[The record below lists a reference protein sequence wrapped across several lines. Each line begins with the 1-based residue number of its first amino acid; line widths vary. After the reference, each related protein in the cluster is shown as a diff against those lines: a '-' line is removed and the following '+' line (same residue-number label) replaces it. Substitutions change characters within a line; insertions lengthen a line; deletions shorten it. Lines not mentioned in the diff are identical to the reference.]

1 MDTPRYKVAYMETNS
16 PFRLFSDFFDTQS
29 EAQDYAAKLRQEG
42 FEAMTFVK
50 AHQEGVHYEWDLI
63 KDSSTWK
70 YRVGIFLTS
79 SKFVVPLVLI
89 VLTYLLLR
97 RNNGLPRVIG

>member
-16 PFRLFSDFFDTQS
+16 PFRLYSDFFPTQT
-29 EAQDYAAKLRQEG
+29 EAQDYASKLRQEG

-63 KDSSTWK
+63 KDRSTWK
-70 YRVGIFLTS
+70 YRLGIFLTS

-89 VLTYLLLR
+89 IFAYLLLR
-97 RNNGLPRVIG
+97 RGNGLPRVIG